1 MPAAILPLA
10 VGRLTA
16 APLGVET
23 AAPVGDLPVRMASLV
38 QPLGDLG
45 RVEPNQPAYLE
56 VRHPPLGDETAD
68 IGGL

>member
-1 MPAAILPLA
+1 MAGPI
-10 VGRLTA
+10 
-16 APLGVET
+16 
-23 AAPVGDLPVRMASLV
+23 GDLPLRMARLV

-68 IGGL
+68 VADRDSELLSELVDSEELGQGRRL